1 MKKIIA
7 LASLALVYSC
17 TGMKPLY
24 PETKKVN
31 HTDEY
36 FGEKIQD
43 PYRWLE
49 DDRAEDTKAWV
60 NREIQF
66 TQDYL
71 AKIPYRKEVES
82 RLTKL
87 WNYEKISAP

>member
-1 MKKIIA
+1 MKYKKTICGSCSFLLFA
-7 LASLALVYSC
+7 AVSAQNSNSL
-17 TGMKPLY
+17 KY

-31 HTDEY
+31 HTDTY
-36 FGEKIQD
+36 FGNQVAD

-60 NREIQF
+60 QQEVKF

-71 AKIPYRKEVES
+71 AQIPFREQIKKA
-82 RLTKL
+82 TF
-87 WNYEKISAP
+87 